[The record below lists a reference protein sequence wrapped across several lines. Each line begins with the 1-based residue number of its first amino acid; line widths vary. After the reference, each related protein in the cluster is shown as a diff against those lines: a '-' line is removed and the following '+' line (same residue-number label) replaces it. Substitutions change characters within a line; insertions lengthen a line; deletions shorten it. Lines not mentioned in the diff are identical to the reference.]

1 MKVELQQQSL
11 RLSLDPA
18 ELQALLAGETV
29 ENMTRFGGVEGWGL
43 ALSLH
48 AGDQPVL
55 LDGGTFCRVV
65 LPRATVQPLADA
77 GTAAVQQVL
86 YLDDGST
93 LQVQVLVAPA
103 QPDNG

>member
-11 RLSLDPA
+11 RLCLEPA
-18 ELQALLAGETV
+18 ELQVLLGGETV

-43 ALSLH
+43 AVSLH

-55 LDGGTFCRVV
+55 LDGGTFCRLV

-77 GTAAVQQVL
+77 DSVPVQQVL

-103 QPDNG
+103 QPGA

>member
-11 RLSLDPA
+11 HLCLAPA
-18 ELQALLAGETV
+18 ELQALLGGETV

-55 LDGGTFCRVV
+55 LDGGTFCRLV
-65 LPRATVQPLADA
+65 LPRTTLQPLADA
-77 GTAAVQQVL
+77 GSVPVQQVL
-86 YLDDGST
+86 YLDDGGT
-93 LQVQVLVAPA
+93 LQVQVLVAPV
-103 QPDNG
+103 QPVA